1 MGTGCDGCFVVCPR
15 SQSGASFAKRIEKF
29 AATLKLGL
37 TLWMFDSTQRA
48 VDPSYR
54 LVR

>member
-1 MGTGCDGCFVVCPR
+1 MGTGRDGCFVVGPR

-37 TLWMFDSTQRA
+37 SLRVRDRTHRV